1 MNKKPHTSWKADTSD
16 CILIKNIFSWKDE
29 VKIQAKNWEIF
40 VIQPNRLIDIKWSV
54 RTLTNYLEKKV
65 TQFKNGE
72 KPGAGISKKKKTTQI
87 S

>member
-1 MNKKPHTSWKADTSD
+1 MKRWSKNTSKKLGNL
-16 CILIKNIFSWKDE
+16 CN
-29 VKIQAKNWEIF
+29 
-40 VIQPNRLIDIKWSV
+40 IQPNRLIVIKWSV